1 MSEPSATQL
10 FEHTVSED
18 EHGERIDALLARHHS
33 AYSRV
38 FLRKVVQEGGGRV
51 DGEIVKPSFRV
62 RTGQMVQAD
71 LPPVPSDGP
80 QAEEI
85 PLTILFEDEHL
96 IVIDKPPNMVVHPA
110 KGHWSG
116 TLTSALAF
124 HFQQLS
130 DVGGVTRPGIVHR
143 LDRDTSGVIIIAKT
157 NPVHLEL
164 SAQFESRDVHKE
176 YFAITLGKVGMDR
189 DIIRAPIGP
198 HPYQRDKMAIRGG
211 HPQSRDAETW
221 YEAVERFEGYT
232 AVKLLP
238 KTGRTHQIRVHLAH
252 IGSPVLCDR
261 LYAGHAQVTRGQLAR
276 RLAKQQPPQPGDD
289 EVVLARQALHAR
301 RLEIEHPVTHE
312 RMRFESPLP
321 ADIVATLTALRGV
334 SGGNEG

>member
-1 MSEPSATQL
+1 MSESAATQL

-18 EHGERIDALLARHHS
+18 EHGERIDALLAKHLN

-51 DGEIVKPSFRV
+51 DGETVKPSFRV
-62 RTGQMVQAD
+62 RTGQLVQAD
-71 LPPVPSDGP
+71 VPPVPSDGP

-85 PLTILFEDEHL
+85 PLEILFEDEYL

-157 NPVHLEL
+157 NSVHLEL

-176 YFAITLGKVGMDR
+176 YFAITLGKIGMDR
-189 DIIRAPIGP
+189 DVIRAPIAP
-198 HPYQRDKMAIRGG
+198 HPYQRDKMAVRAG

-221 YEAVERFEGYT
+221 YEVQERFEGYT
-232 AVKLLP
+232 IVKLLP

-252 IGSPVLCDR
+252 IGTPVLCDR

-276 RLAKQQPPQPGDD
+276 RLAKQQPPQPRDD
-289 EVVLARQALHAR
+289 EVVLTRQALHAR
-301 RLEIEHPVTHE
+301 RLELEHPITKE

-321 ADIVATLTALRGV
+321 TDIAATVAALRGD
-334 SGGNEG
+334 